1 MKNIK
6 YKIGYTAG
14 VYDLFH
20 IGHLNLLRRAKEKC
34 NSLIVGVSTDEL
46 VLNYKKRRPI
56 INFSDRVSIVE
67 AIRFVDKV
75 VPQTDRDKFTA
86 FQKLNF
92 DVLFV
97 GDDWKGTPFWMDL
110 EKRLNKVDVDVI
122 YLSYTKSISSSELVK
137 KINLNIR
144 SK

>member
-56 INFSDRVSIVE
+56 INFSERVSIVE

>member
-56 INFSDRVSIVE
+56 INFSERVSIVE

-122 YLSYTKSISSSELVK
+122 YLSYTKSVSSSELVK